1 MKQNLF
7 MKAVNWLA
15 GSADN
20 HPGGA
25 SSKKLSAFWA
35 LVVLVTVTQ
44 FTWLIW
50 AYKHSDWNHLEYI
63 ITTDIIFAATGL
75 GMNSYEKIKGKANAE
90 QVTTDGNTTDPK

>member
-1 MKQNLF
+1 MKQLIL
-7 MKAVNWLA
+7 KAINWLA

-35 LVVLVTVTQ
+35 LVVLTTITQ

-50 AYKHSDWNHLEYI
+50 AYKNNKWEHLEYI
-63 ITTDIIFAATGL
+63 ITTDILFAATGL
-75 GMNSYEKIKGKANAE
+75 GMNSYEKIKGKNNPTETSNE
-90 QVTTDGNTTDPK
+90 QK

>member
-1 MKQNLF
+1 MQEKKNLF
-7 MKAVNWLA
+7 LRAIEWLA

-35 LVVLVTVTQ
+35 LVVLATVTQ

-50 AYKHSDWNHLEYI
+50 AYKNSNWDHLEYI

-75 GMNSYEKIKGKANAE
+75 GMNSYEKIKGKNN
-90 QVTTDGNTTDPK
+90 TPPTDGSGQV

>member
-1 MKQNLF
+1 MKEYIL
-7 MKAVNWLA
+7 KAISWLA

-35 LVVLVTVTQ
+35 LVVLASITQ

-50 AYKHSDWNHLEYI
+50 AYKNDNWDHLEYI
-63 ITTDIIFAATGL
+63 ITTDIVFAATGL
-75 GMNSYEKIKGKANAE
+75 GMNVYEKIKGKNNPT
-90 QVTTDGNTTDPK
+90 VNGSDTTAK

>member
-7 MKAVNWLA
+7 MKAIHWLA

-35 LVVLVTVTQ
+35 LVILATITQ
-44 FTWLIW
+44 FVWLIW
-50 AYKHSDWNHLEYI
+50 AYKHNDWSHLEYL
-63 ITTDIIFAATGL
+63 ITTDFVFAATGL
-75 GMNSYEKIKGKANAE
+75 GMNSYEKIKGKATIPNDTSKQDNE
-90 QVTTDGNTTDPK
+90 HS

>member
-7 MKAVNWLA
+7 SKAIHWLA

-35 LVVLVTVTQ
+35 LVVLATVTQ

-50 AYKHSDWNHLEYI
+50 AYKNSNWDHLEYI

-75 GMNSYEKIKGKANAE
+75 GMNSYEKIKGKNNTPTPTDANNG
-90 QVTTDGNTTDPK
+90 QV

>member
-1 MKQNLF
+1 MKQIFL
-7 MKAVNWLA
+7 KAVNWLA

-35 LVVLVTVTQ
+35 LVVLATITQ

-50 AYKHSDWNHLEYI
+50 AYNNDNWTHLEYI
-63 ITTDIIFAATGL
+63 ITTDIVFAATGL
-75 GMNSYEKIKGKANAE
+75 GMNSYEKIKGKSVVNGSN
-90 QVTTDGNTTDPK
+90 DPNTPS